1 MLAEADAAR
10 GDRLD
15 LLQPEP
21 EGAGAA
27 VEPADELEHSFSA
40 CEALNAALPGGDA
53 ARAVDGGR
61 HVAVTGH
68 PIFGKFR
75 SQLSW
80 VCCSQEDATR
90 PSLESPQGF
99 HLFRHMESNRWV
111 LGLECQ
117 DLSPEQLEACAT
129 LAEAEF
135 LGERTWHRA
144 GQDVQITVAACETQQ
159 EAMDCVAA
167 KAGSI
172 LTAEEVTAALERMHA
187 GIPTSHILLDLDPG
201 TPLTDSL
208 WRQTFRPT
216 RRRWLRAA
224 ARSSSRLQCSSAGFC
239 SRKRSY
245 RAQFALVSNADCEK
259 NLDLT
264 PGYASYE

>member
-1 MLAEADAAR
+1 MSAEADAARR

-111 LGLECQ
+111 LGLEYSQ
-117 DLSPEQLEACAT
+117 ELSPEQLEACAT

-135 LGERTWHRA
+135 MGTRTWRRA
-144 GQDVQITVAACETQQ
+144 GQDVQITVTAYATGQ

-172 LTAEEVTAALERMHA
+172 PTAEEVTAALERKHA
-187 GIPTSHILLDLDPG
+187 GNPHHIQLGLDPG
-201 TPLTDSL
+201 ISL
-208 WRQTFRPT
+208 RGKLVAAVSRADIPANAASLASSSVEEQ
-216 RRRWLRAA
+216 LAA
-224 ARSSSRLQCSSAGFC
+224 AVFFRQILQQNTQLRLPCPICFGFPMTLKIA
-239 SRKRSY
+239 KRI
-245 RAQFALVSNADCEK
+245 
-259 NLDLT
+259 
-264 PGYASYE
+264 

>member
-21 EGAGAA
+21 EPESALAA
-27 VEPADELEHSFSA
+27 VEPADELERPGPMA
-40 CEALNAALPGGDA
+40 VALSAALPSPASG
-53 ARAVDGGR
+53 AVDGSR
-61 HVAVTGH
+61 HVVVAGH
-68 PIFGKFR
+68 PVFGR
-75 SQLSW
+75 PVSC
-80 VCCSQEDATR
+80 VRCSQEDANC
-90 PSLESPQGF
+90 PSLASPQGF